1 MELYFC
7 KNKDNKNLNISDNII
22 IIGSSSSVLRNKLGE
37 NINQFKSIVRFNRS
51 PIDSYEEYVGNRTD
65 LRILN
70 NHVSLNVKL
79 KSNEFSNSP
88 QSFIPSI
95 KNSKIFLTQLEVPRE
110 VTLYCLKTAKENNCL
125 TILNPA
131 PASVIKGFFDY
142 IDFFTPNETEAEFYT
157 GIKITNKKEAKVAS
171 EKLLGMGIKKIVITL
186 GEKGLFYSDGKE
198 DIYLEANSVKVA
210 DTTGAGD
217 AFNGGLAYSLS
228 QNKPIKECL
237 EFANKVAGASTTKQ
251 GAGDAMPFLKDL
263 S

>member
-95 KNSKIFLTQLEVPRE
+95 KNSKILIIGPGVNLYAVHKTLDSSNDIYLFDYSKISQLKSN
-110 VTLYCLKTAKENNCL
+110 LKIHKLNKQMSVGFCFMCL
-125 TILNPA
+125 TILSGFKPTIYGFDFNNQ
-131 PASVIKGFFDY
+131 SRTHYWEDRIKHSAAHSINDESLYMQEF
-142 IDFFTPNETEAEFYT
+142 INED
-157 GIKITNKKEAKVAS
+157 KI
-171 EKLLGMGIKKIVITL
+171 KLL
-186 GEKGLFYSDGKE
+186 
-198 DIYLEANSVKVA
+198 
-210 DTTGAGD
+210 
-217 AFNGGLAYSLS
+217 
-228 QNKPIKECL
+228 
-237 EFANKVAGASTTKQ
+237 
-251 GAGDAMPFLKDL
+251 
-263 S
+263 